1 MTFFLFLI
9 PPNFGLF
16 GNHGFWSTVCI
27 FLFRWCWWIP
37 ELFFLTCIRCW
48 MCLKGSNKS
57 LRKTHT
63 HTHSYNRNHHAKS
76 GTLAPRHL
84 GSSDHPRL
92 NFFGSLFQEQVTWC
106 NKLWKKHSRLWVV
119 SHFFCHI
126 QSPEIWHA
134 PKKNMWV
141 SNVMLRILD
150 LLCPTCLK
158 ARLQT
163 GNKYRFLL
171 VNNSSTVVHTM
182 SRTWQLWHLF
192 IAGTR
197 NNRF

>member
-63 HTHSYNRNHHAKS
+63 HTAITETITPRV
-76 GTLAPRHL
+76 APWHPDIWDHPIIL
-84 GSSDHPRL
+84 GSIFSGHFSRNRSHDVTNYEKNTVDCELFPI
-92 NFFGSLFQEQVTWC
+92 FFVTSSLQKYGTHRKKTCESQMWC
-106 NKLWKKHSRLWVV
+106 LEFWIYYV
-119 SHFFCHI
+119 
-126 QSPEIWHA
+126 Q
-134 PKKNMWV
+134 
-141 SNVMLRILD
+141 
-150 LLCPTCLK
+150 
-158 ARLQT
+158 
-163 GNKYRFLL
+163 L
-171 VNNSSTVVHTM
+171 V
-182 SRTWQLWHLF
+182 
-192 IAGTR
+192 
-197 NNRF
+197 